1 MLIPPH
7 LASIPASCSCF
18 ISLMLFLS
26 MSCVSGARWERQLS
40 TVEASDMESWK
51 RQLMVYSSET
61 VPFQPPWWMA
71 SLEKNPPKCSSVL
84 VNRQFLPEKWNC
96 IKWYHKTSVSS
107 SSDFQTG
114 QHDIEKVPIPYWID
128 LSSDCSFLVFRLG
141 ITKGLVLFLE
151 VSVHSKKMW
160 GGCEKATHSL
170 VNKYSPGVHCVTGTL
185 LSSTIITHVWA
196 TENYSRIR
204 VCVSLSYGKHSY

>member
-7 LASIPASCSCF
+7 LAFIPASCSCF
-18 ISLMLFLS
+18 MSLLLFLS
-26 MSCVSGARWERQLS
+26 MSCISGARWEQQLS

-51 RQLMVYSSET
+51 RQLMVYSSKT

-71 SLEKNPPKCSSVL
+71 SLKKNTPKCSSFL
-84 VNRQFLPEKWNC
+84 MNRQFLPEKWNC

-114 QHDIEKVPIPYWID
+114 QHDIGKVPILYWID
-128 LSSDCSFLVFRLG
+128 LSSDCSFSVFRRG

-160 GGCEKATHSL
+160 E
-170 VNKYSPGVHCVTGTL
+170 GVKRPSIHLPTNIHQA
-185 LSSTIITHVWA
+185 SI
-196 TENYSRIR
+196 
-204 VCVSLSYGKHSY
+204 VCQALC